1 MIRKSV
7 LRVRVLL
14 LMGLLTCTCCW
25 IGCGG
30 GEPSGSV
37 SGKVT
42 YNGKPVTPGVVQFMN
57 PDTGIGASAQLD
69 ASGAY
74 KVLSLRTGEYQ
85 VAIQDPPVPSPEEV
99 GKGAQVQKVDVPDKY
114 VDPLTS
120 GLTAT
125 ISEGEN
131 SVDFTL

>member
-14 LMGLLTCTCCW
+14 LMGLLAGTCCW
-25 IGCGG
+25 IGCG

-42 YNGKPVTPGVVQFMN
+42 YNGKPVTIGGVLFVN
-57 PDTGIGASAQLD
+57 PDTGIGASAELD
-69 ASGAY
+69 ASGSY

-85 VAIQDPPVPSPEEV
+85 VTIQRPRAPSPEEMA
-99 GKGAQVQKVDVPDKY
+99 KGAQLKKPDVPDKY
-114 VDPLTS
+114 LDPQTS
-120 GLTAT
+120 GMTAT
-125 ISEGEN
+125 ITEGKN